1 MQIINIEWLP
11 NGDEEHTGCDNI
23 FLVDLPDHD
32 FDRTVRE
39 IEREVDELIARAGE
53 HGETPAAE
61 EICEQA
67 LRSCGVSALP
77 VSRFGH
83 IKI

>member
-11 NGDEEHTGCDNI
+11 NGDEDPAGCNNL
-23 FLVDLPDHD
+23 FLVDVPDID

-53 HGETPAAE
+53 HGEIPVAA

-67 LRSCGVSALP
+67 LCRCGINALP
-77 VSRFGH
+77 VSRVGH